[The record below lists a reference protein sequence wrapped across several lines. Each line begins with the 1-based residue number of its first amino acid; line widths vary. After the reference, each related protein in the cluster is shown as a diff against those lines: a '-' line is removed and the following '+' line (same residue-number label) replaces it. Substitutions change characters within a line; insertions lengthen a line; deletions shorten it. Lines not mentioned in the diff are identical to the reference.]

1 MSRKATTIM
10 LCLLLILGVYLN
22 QTQAQITFDTGKIG
36 VRLSN
41 AGSIRL
47 YAPSSSDARQL
58 DRINIIAALSEK
70 AVCDYNEDQDAVV
83 PAYQVTPPTLA
94 DIEAVAVYDNSYS
107 NLPPDVTFKVHVYAW
122 NNKPYLIARYTVIN
136 DSSKEVTLYLGLVTV
151 PRIAGNYGGETN
163 KYNADHRIAYCYR
176 EGETPHAGFR
186 LLSKEPYSYH
196 ALDWSVYSPADPSS
210 DAATDST
217 RYHMTA
223 DPGFDTTMTAG
234 GDGSIYSLNA
244 GAYTI
249 AAGDSVTLTYAIGYA
264 DVESE
269 LFAVADS
276 AQKKY
281 DNVLVSVEPATD
293 SRLPKSLSLRQ
304 NYPNP
309 FNPTTTIQF
318 ELNNNANIKLAVY
331 NLQGQ
336 LVKVIAAGDFKAGS
350 HLAVWDGKDNLGREV
365 GSGIYI
371 YRLNAEK
378 ATLSKKMLLVR

>member
-1 MSRKATTIM
+1 MSTKATKIV
-10 LCLLLILGVYLN
+10 LCLFLLIGVFLN
-22 QTQAQITFDTGKIG
+22 QVEAQITFDTGKIG

-47 YAPSSSDARQL
+47 LAPTTNGARQL

-70 AVCDYNEDQDAVV
+70 AVCDYNEDQDAVA
-83 PAYQVTPPTLA
+83 PAYLVTTPTKA
-94 DIEAVAVYDNSYS
+94 DIEAVAIYDNSYS
-107 NLPPDVTFKVHVYAW
+107 NLPPDVTFKVHLYAW
-122 NNKPYLIARYTVIN
+122 NDKPYLIAHYTVIN
-136 DSSKEVTLYLGLVTV
+136 DSSEQVTLYLGVVAV

-186 LLSKEPYSYH
+186 LLSQEPYSYH
-196 ALDWSVYSPADPSS
+196 ALDWSAYSPADPNA

-249 AAGDSVTLTYAIGYA
+249 AAGDSVSLIYAIAYA
-264 DVESE
+264 DLESE
-269 LFAVADS
+269 LFAGADS

-281 DNVLVSVEPATD
+281 DNVLVLVEKAND
-293 SRLPKSLSLRQ
+293 SRLPELFSLRQ

-309 FNPTTTIQF
+309 FNPTTAIQF
-318 ELNNNANIKLAVY
+318 NLSRNSNINLAIY

-336 LVKVIAAGDFKAGS
+336 LVDVIASGDYPAGS
-350 HLAVWDGKDNLGREV
+350 HIATWNGKDNAGRDV

-371 YRLNAEK
+371 YRLNANQV
-378 ATLSKKMLLVR
+378 TLSKKMLLVR